1 MLSPLGSSMYPQN
14 MTMGL
19 LTVDA
24 DAHLQ
29 KLTAHMFP
37 SPVLLPVELVR
48 SALKRKATAI
58 AVQVGRDRLVIS
70 DNGAGIGSAEWQ
82 ALACLGDTRQTAA
95 AREKAMAC
103 IQGLAHPGIGLL
115 AVFCPGARSIK
126 IENTGTAGK
135 NTLRIANGQIELQ
148 NICSWPQGTRIM
160 ISRRRGP
167 AAKEKV
173 LLAELCAA
181 VQTEIVINGRQLE
194 RKPLLINTMASMN
207 ITLEKNSKQSLLA
220 IPAQG
225 DVCRIWLLDQGI
237 PWQVTTM
244 APVLGL
250 VFAAALEINNQ
261 LALPM
266 IDILAAAANRLYQW
280 LAENYNQFPEQYQ
293 SRIEDL
299 LFKQARSGGNPGL
312 LSICAPFRLWHS
324 QRRLNLAQVRRIG
337 ENGILYV
344 MDHDS
349 QPSHFSGPERDVLPC
364 EDRPISSA
372 RIGGRSVLLLTPR
385 QKDFLINHLRL
396 PMVILNAHLK
406 TKIRPQKILT
416 FCRRKFV
423 SLHRLVT
430 PSKAQISDRSQLS
443 REENGLC
450 RELEIHWRRKLADAA
465 PDAASF
471 PLSVVMVEGHG
482 LVPAYWL
489 KNERGDI
496 LRIRRRHPLTLR
508 ALRNI
513 SQDRDNSELAF
524 AALMPGHFLT
534 VANQ

>member
-1 MLSPLGSSMYPQN
+1 MKAAVSFADF
-14 MTMGL
+14 
-19 LTVDA
+19 LTIDA

-29 KLTAHMFP
+29 KLAAHIFP
-37 SPVLLPVELVR
+37 SPALLPVELVR
-48 SALKRKATAI
+48 SALKRRAAAI
-58 AVQVGRDRLVIS
+58 SIQVHSDRIVIS
-70 DNGAGIGSAEWQ
+70 DNGDGIGSAEWQ
-82 ALACLGDTRQTAA
+82 ALACLGDTRQTAI

-103 IQGLAHPGIGLL
+103 IQDLSHPGIGLL
-115 AVFCPGARSIK
+115 AVFFPGARSMQ
-126 IENTGTAGK
+126 IENAGPAGK
-135 NTLRIANGQIELQ
+135 STLHIENGQIELQ
-148 NICSWPQGTRIM
+148 NTCSWPHGTRIM
-160 ISRRRGP
+160 ISRRFGP
-167 AAKEKV
+167 SAKEKV

-181 VQTEIVINGRQLE
+181 VQTEIVINGRQLKK
-194 RKPLLINTMASMN
+194 KPLLTNTMASMN
-207 ITLEKNSKQSLLA
+207 ITLEKDSNQSLLA

-250 VFAAALEINNQ
+250 VFAAALETNNQ
-261 LALPM
+261 PAPPM
-266 IDILAAAANRLYQW
+266 LDILAAAANRLYQW
-280 LAENYNQFPEQYQ
+280 LAENYSQFPEQYQ

-299 LFKQARSGGNPGL
+299 FFKQARSGGDPGL

-324 QRRLNLAQVRRIG
+324 QRRLNLAEVRRKA
-337 ENGILYV
+337 ESGILYV

-372 RIGGRSVLLLTPR
+372 RIGGRSVLLLTSR

-396 PMVILNAHLK
+396 PMVILNARQK
-406 TKIRPQKILT
+406 PKIRPQKILV
-416 FCRRKFV
+416 FCRRKFA

-430 PSKAQISDRSQLS
+430 PAKAEISDRSHLS

-450 RELEIHWRRKLADAA
+450 RELEMHWRRKLADPA
-465 PDAASF
+465 PNAASF
-471 PLSVVMVEGHG
+471 SLSVVMVEGRG

-489 KNERGDI
+489 KYEWGDI

-513 SQDRDNSELAF
+513 SPDRDNSELAF

-534 VANQ
+534 DTKQ